1 MSLFIRVSFLTL
13 TILLASGCG
22 AFIRTVRTAT
32 RPHADR
38 SIGIEGAINVSSG
51 EAPTPTPGFQGELVY
66 RRDGWRIGLGGR
78 ATARVFAP
86 IQGNGD
92 PLSVESVFVE
102 AALCRAWEHGQ
113 RPHFVACGIVGAGS
127 TLVTR
132 VTREDGL
139 LIDGGPI
146 AASRLRLSLEVPLGT
161 EMDRDGG
168 AATGILFA
176 GGERSL
182 HIVRRII

>member
-66 RRDGWRIGLGGR
+66 RRDGWDEKMYTRCG
-78 ATARVFAP
+78 P
-86 IQGNGD
+86 
-92 PLSVESVFVE
+92 P
-102 AALCRAWEHGQ
+102 AAWPRN
-113 RPHFVACGIVGAGS
+113 R
-127 TLVTR
+127 
-132 VTREDGL
+132 
-139 LIDGGPI
+139 
-146 AASRLRLSLEVPLGT
+146 
-161 EMDRDGG
+161 
-168 AATGILFA
+168 
-176 GGERSL
+176 
-182 HIVRRII
+182 